1 MVGGVV
7 ADREQ
12 RGKGYG
18 KNTMQFLIQQ
28 SVSVLGIK
36 KLVLFTDENHRS
48 IAASMYSK
56 MGFNVVGEF
65 GMSFMQN

>member
-18 KNTMQFLIQQ
+18 KNAMQFLIQQ